1 MCKMH
6 DCAAVFHDGERALHG
21 PEPMSAYQ
29 TVGVKCLTFPPY
41 SPDLNPIENLWSLL
55 DRRLEVT
62 KPRGWER
69 EKAFRRRVRNVVT
82 WLNSRRR
89 MLKRMVS
96 SMPRRVECLRTAK
109 GAMTPY

>member
-1 MCKMH
+1 M
-6 DCAAVFHDGERALHG
+6 HG
-21 PEPMSAYQ
+21 PEPMNAYQ

-69 EKAFRRRVRNVVT
+69 EKAFRRCPERSHVVEFAAADAQEDGV
-82 WLNSRRR
+82 LNAAPGGVPAHGEGGDVAVLRR
-89 MLKRMVS
+89 
-96 SMPRRVECLRTAK
+96 
-109 GAMTPY
+109 GG